1 MKSIRPLPR
10 RALRK
15 WEVAQIL
22 GISNPIVDRLIAAGQ
37 LRAIKPTPNSVR
49 VLPEDLETFIA
60 NHATI
65 PASPAYATV

>member
-49 VLPEDLETFIA
+49 VLPEDLEIFIA

-65 PASPAYATV
+65 PARPAYATV